1 MAGNVTSVAAAI
13 ARTASPT
20 VQTVFAP
27 NERAPAA
34 REALVAGNIG
44 SSGGQSLPVGEA
56 PKAQKIDLQ
65 QIAERLN
72 QFVSDNARSLRFRV
86 DDSSGRTV
94 MTVVNGITNE
104 VIRQV
109 PAEETLA
116 LARTISELGGQLVDI
131 SV

>member
-20 VQTVFAP
+20 AQFTQGTAEP
-27 NERAPAA
+27 
-34 REALVAGNIG
+34 ALVAGGSLPAGNIG
-44 SSGGQSLPVGEA
+44 SAGGQALPVREA
-56 PKAQKIDLQ
+56 PEARQIDLA

-86 DDSSGRTV
+86 DDLSGRTV
-94 MTVVNGITNE
+94 MTVINSVTDE
-104 VIRQV
+104 VIRQI

-116 LARTISELGGQLVDI
+116 LARSLSEFRGQLIDEKA
-131 SV
+131 

>member
-20 VQTVFAP
+20 AQTVLAP
-27 NERAPAA
+27 NGRAPAA
-34 REALVAGNIG
+34 QGNPVAGNIG
-44 SSGGQSLPVGEA
+44 SASGQSLPVAAA
-56 PKAQKIDLQ
+56 PRAEKIDLQ

-72 QFVSDNARSLRFRV
+72 QFVSQNARSLRFRV
-86 DDSSGRTV
+86 DDLSGRTV
-94 MTVVNGITNE
+94 MTVVNAVTNE

-116 LARTISELGGQLVDI
+116 LARTISELSGQLVDI